1 MSKLNMHSL
10 HEVASEQWLDVRCCT
25 AVQKLPQQ
33 ALVLIQCVVRRLS
46 SNLCPHCWIAR
57 FYTADKELFEVG
69 NKFISLHHRVE
80 IIWPSAQSIG
90 HNSFPSP
97 PITNIKV
104 ESLKFINPSC
114 QSLGRFDDRIH
125 I

>member
-25 AVQKLPQQ
+25 AVRKIPPQ

-57 FYTADKELFEVG
+57 YRAINKELFEVG
-69 NKFISLHHRVE
+69 NKVILLHHCVE
-80 IIWPSAQSIG
+80 IIWPSAQSIRNDG
-90 HNSFPSP
+90 FPSP

-114 QSLGRFDDRIH
+114 QSLGRFGD
-125 I
+125 